1 MPTINDA
8 DGHINDYFFGD
19 EIARYMPE
27 GNQFSQLFPVFDHL
41 SFPLPDEEPRAQ
53 VRRRQHE
60 DRAGPRG
67 VLQFIEE
74 TGIA

>member
-8 DGHINDYFFGD
+8 DGHVNDYFFGE

-41 SFPLPDEEPRAQ
+41 HFRYLMKNRVPKYVGGSMKTA
-53 VRRRQHE
+53 
-60 DRAGPRG
+60 
-67 VLQFIEE
+67 
-74 TGIA
+74 